1 MPDERKRAGL
11 LVAGS
16 WEAPTW
22 SAVDVPTD
30 FFLAKGL
37 VERLATGLGLELT
50 FRPASEHFLHP
61 GKSAAVC
68 DAKGRTIG
76 WVGEVHPLVLQE
88 YDLRGLPAVAA
99 ELDFEALLALRPETR
114 MFQEL
119 SAFPPVEQDLAL
131 VVDRDVPADSVV
143 AGVKTVAGELLQDAR
158 IFDLYEGNQ
167 VPPGKKSL
175 ALRLSFRSGERTLSE
190 AEVNE
195 LRAKILE
202 SLTASIGA
210 TLRV

>member
-1 MPDERKRAGL
+1 M
-11 LVAGS
+11 
-16 WEAPTW
+16 
-22 SAVDVPTD
+22 
-30 FFLAKGL
+30 
-37 VERLATGLGLELT
+37 
-50 FRPASEHFLHP
+50 
-61 GKSAAVC
+61 
-68 DAKGRTIG
+68 
-76 WVGEVHPLVLQE
+76 
-88 YDLRGLPAVAA
+88 
-99 ELDFEALLALRPETR
+99 FE
-114 MFQEL
+114 EL

-143 AGVKTVAGELLQDAR
+143 AGVKAVAGELLQDAR

-167 VPPGKKSL
+167 VPAGKKSL

-202 SLTASIGA
+202 SLKASIGA